1 MNSIKSDFFSELP
14 SIKLIDL
21 RFNRLFFIEKLQLSN
36 ADVKVFLFG
45 NFWDCTKNLK
55 WIATNDYKF
64 DIIDKEMM
72 NCSDQKY
79 RARPIL
85 TVMNYKMI
93 LSKSCQQDPEL
104 RNCSCHISYLR
115 LDIDTNTFHP
125 MFSVNCSN
133 AGFYEF
139 PRQLPVNTTT
149 LFISNNQITSL
160 NMLCTRN
167 STYGGIHDMYLDYNQ
182 ISDVSVLD
190 NCEWWDIRFIFI
202 RYKESWDIIHKRCLR
217 EGWGYL
223 NEKHNIMNVIHYL
236 KNKQMSSWKNIS
248 S

>member
-1 MNSIKSDFFSELP
+1 MQFVNITRTKLNSIKSDFFSELP

-21 RFNRLFFIEKLQLSN
+21 RFNRLFSIEKLQFISN

-64 DIIDKEMM
+64 DIVDKEMM

-93 LSKSCQQDPEL
+93 LSKSCHQDPEL
-104 RNCSCHISYLR
+104 KNCSCHISYLR

-133 AGFYEF
+133 AGFYDF
-139 PRQLPVNTTT
+139 PKNLPDNTTT
-149 LFISNNQITSL
+149 LFINNNKITSL

-190 NCEWWDIRFIFI
+190 NCEWWDIWFFSFEINKVDCMARRWHFMFSEAQLFTQI
-202 RYKESWDIIHKRCLR
+202 RHRSQK
-217 EGWGYL
+217 
-223 NEKHNIMNVIHYL
+223 
-236 KNKQMSSWKNIS
+236 MSRG
-248 S
+248 

>member
-1 MNSIKSDFFSELP
+1 MNSIKSDFFSELS

-21 RFNRLFFIEKLQLSN
+21 RFNRLFYIEKLQFVPN

-45 NFWDCTKNLK
+45 NLWDCTKNLK

-64 DIIDKEMM
+64 DIVDKEMM

-104 RNCSCHISYLR
+104 KNCSCHISYLR
-115 LDIDTNTFHP
+115 LDIDSNTFHP

-133 AGFYEF
+133 AGFLDF
-139 PRQLPVNTTT
+139 PRKLPENTTT
-149 LFISNNQITSL
+149 LFINNNKITSL
-160 NMLCTRN
+160 NMLCVRN
-167 STYGGIHDMYLDYNQ
+167 STYGGIHDLYLDYNQ

-190 NCEWWDIRFIFI
+190 NCEW
-202 RYKESWDIIHKRCLR
+202 
-217 EGWGYL
+217 
-223 NEKHNIMNVIHYL
+223 
-236 KNKQMSSWKNIS
+236 
-248 S
+248 